1 MRKTKQT
8 ALTAAVFAAAIGIS
22 GGGSIASAAETGRYL
37 TETGAGIMQVLYGP
51 APIEQQTISGDVN
64 MDKMLDAKD
73 LTLIKREALG
83 LQEEFDLKFQLVDDD
98 EWDGADARALVQKL
112 TGEWDRPNRPYVF
125 WLTLRPVAYFPE
137 DEPEDAEQ
145 RDALITAAQEKL
157 KTIQWDPLKVRTA
170 SGAEERLLMD
180 YPSYHSY
187 NATKEISLF
196 CDCYVELTDGFAPND
211 YAGDDEDPDGDA
223 MPKAENCHRTVIDY
237 SYTSYT
243 AESRQ
248 DDDPPAPVQ
257 SERSGGSFS
266 FLTYKQDPEKGNVY
280 YDKCLV
286 EWNVNTGKIRVHDP
300 LEMGQDIVD

>member
-22 GGGSIASAAETGRYL
+22 GSGSIASAAETGRYL

-51 APIEQQTISGDVN
+51 APIEFRKFPGDAN
-64 MDKMLDAKD
+64 NDKVVDAKD

-83 LQEEFDLKFQLVDDD
+83 LGHGMESSFQTVDDD
-98 EWDGADARALVQKL
+98 EWNGADARALVQKL
-112 TGEWDRPNRPYVF
+112 TGEWDRPKRPYVF
-125 WLTLRPVAYFPE
+125 WLWFRPVAYFPE

-157 KTIQWDPLKVRTA
+157 KTIRWDPLKIRTS
-170 SGAEERLLMD
+170 SGEEERLFMEIHD
-180 YPSYHSY
+180 YHDY
-187 NATKEISLF
+187 NAAKEMILNY
-196 CDCYVELTDGFAPND
+196 DYYVELTDGFAPND
-211 YAGDDEDPDGDA
+211 YDGDDEDPDGDA
-223 MPKAENCHRTVIDY
+223 MPKAENCHRTIIDY
-237 SYTSYT
+237 SYT

-257 SERSGGSFS
+257 LERSGGSFS
-266 FLTYKQDPEKGNVY
+266 FLTYEQDPEKGDVY

-286 EWNVNTGKIRVHDP
+286 EWDVNTGKIKVHDP
-300 LEMGQDIVD
+300 LEMFREIVD